1 MASDRSGQW
10 RHAAEALVIP
20 IAALTAAMLLF
31 GLFVAILGHSPA
43 EVYAL
48 IYKGAFASSFSWQNT
63 LSRAAPLIL
72 TALCVALP
80 AQAGLMVIGGEG
92 AVVLGGLAAAV
103 VGHLLSGAAPIGVK
117 VAIVLAGMAIGG
129 MWIALAG
136 GLRQYRGVNETISS
150 LLLTYVAVALFNH
163 FVEGPLR
170 DPSSL
175 NKPSTANIGDVNMI
189 GSLPGLDIHWGLGFG
204 VVFCVAMH
212 VLVRSTTYGFAL
224 RIVGGN
230 PRAARLAGLPV
241 ARLVLTACL
250 LGGAAA
256 GLAGAVEVA
265 AVHGSANASLIA
277 GYGYAGILVAFIA
290 RQNPLAIVPVA
301 VLVGGLSASGGM
313 LQRRLDLP
321 DATVVVLGWWGVPI
335 GVVGGAIRVS
345 TPFLFVSLGECI
357 TERSGRIN
365 LGLEGIL
372 IMGAMSGYAVSYASG
387 NPWLGV
393 LAAGGAGLALGLL
406 HGLAC
411 NLPRVNDIAVGI
423 GLMLLGTGLAFFLG
437 KPYVQPKAPTL
448 PGIP

>member
-20 IAALTAAMLLF
+20 IAALAAALVVF
-31 GLFVAILGHSPA
+31 GLFMAALGQNPL
-43 EVYAL
+43 EIYEL
-48 IYKGAFASSFSWQNT
+48 IYKGAFASAFSWQNT

-80 AQAGLMVIGGEG
+80 AQVGLMVIGGEG
-92 AVVLGGLAAAV
+92 AVVLGGLTAAV
-103 VGHLLSGAAPIGVK
+103 VGHLLSGAAPAGVK
-117 VAIVLAGMAIGG
+117 MSMALVGMLVGG
-129 MWIALAG
+129 LWIALAG
-136 GLRQYRGVNETISS
+136 ALRQYRGVNETISS

-189 GSLPGLDIHWGLGFG
+189 GNLPGLDIHWGLGFG
-204 VVFCVAMH
+204 IVFCIAMH
-212 VLVRSTTYGFAL
+212 VLVRYTTYGFSL

-241 ARLVLTACL
+241 GALVLTACV

-321 DATVVVLGWWGVPI
+321 DATVLVLQGIAFMLILGSEALY
-335 GVVGGAIRVS
+335 GRLN
-345 TPFLFVSLGECI
+345 PF
-357 TERSGRIN
+357 R
-365 LGLEGIL
+365 
-372 IMGAMSGYAVSYASG
+372 AQ
-387 NPWLGV
+387 
-393 LAAGGAGLALGLL
+393 AA
-406 HGLAC
+406 
-411 NLPRVNDIAVGI
+411 
-423 GLMLLGTGLAFFLG
+423 
-437 KPYVQPKAPTL
+437 
-448 PGIP
+448 

>member
-1 MASDRSGQW
+1 MASDRPGPW

-20 IAALTAAMLLF
+20 IGALAAAMVVF
-31 GLFVAILGHSPA
+31 GLFMATLGQNPL
-43 EVYAL
+43 EIYAL
-48 IYKGAFASSFSWQNT
+48 IYKGAFASAFSLQNT
-63 LSRAAPLIL
+63 LARAAPLVL

-92 AVVLGGLAAAV
+92 AVVLGGLVAAI
-103 VGHLLSGAAPIGVK
+103 VGHLLSGAAPTGVK
-117 VAIVLAGMAIGG
+117 AAMMVAGMAIGG
-129 MWIALAG
+129 LWIVLAG
-136 GLRQYRGVNETISS
+136 ALRQYRGVNETISS

-175 NKPSTANIGDVNMI
+175 NKPSTAPIGDVNMI
-189 GSLPGLDIHWGLGFG
+189 GNVPGLDIHWGLVFG
-204 VVFCVAMH
+204 LVFCVAMH
-212 VLVRSTTYGFAL
+212 GLVRYTTYGFAL

-241 ARLVLTACL
+241 ARLVLTACA

-277 GYGYAGILVAFIA
+277 GYGYAGIVVAFIA

-321 DATVVVLGWWGVPI
+321 DATVLVLQGIAFMLILGSEALY
-335 GVVGGAIRVS
+335 GRLK
-345 TPFLFVSLGECI
+345 PF
-357 TERSGRIN
+357 RAR
-365 LGLEGIL
+365 
-372 IMGAMSGYAVSYASG
+372 
-387 NPWLGV
+387 
-393 LAAGGAGLALGLL
+393 AA
-406 HGLAC
+406 
-411 NLPRVNDIAVGI
+411 
-423 GLMLLGTGLAFFLG
+423 
-437 KPYVQPKAPTL
+437 
-448 PGIP
+448 

>member
-20 IAALTAAMLLF
+20 IAALAAAMVVF
-31 GLFVAILGHSPA
+31 GLFMAALGQNPF
-43 EVYAL
+43 EIYAL
-48 IYKGAFASSFSWQNT
+48 IYKGAFASAFSWQNT

-103 VGHLLSGAAPIGVK
+103 VGHLMSGAAPAGVK
-117 VAIVLAGMAIGG
+117 VSMALGG
-129 MWIALAG
+129 MIVGGLWIALAG
-136 GLRQYRGVNETISS
+136 ALRQYRGVNETISS

-175 NKPSTANIGDVNMI
+175 NKPSTAHIGDANMI
-189 GSLPGLDIHWGLGFG
+189 GNLPGLDIHWGLAFG

-212 VLVRSTTYGFAL
+212 VLVRYTTYGFAL

-230 PRAARLAGLPV
+230 PRAARLAGLP
-241 ARLVLTACL
+241 
-250 LGGAAA
+250 GGAAA

-277 GYGYAGILVAFIA
+277 GYGYAGIVVAFIA

-321 DATVVVLGWWGVPI
+321 DATVLVLQGIAFMMILGSEALY
-335 GVVGGAIRVS
+335 GRLK
-345 TPFLFVSLGECI
+345 PF
-357 TERSGRIN
+357 RAR
-365 LGLEGIL
+365 
-372 IMGAMSGYAVSYASG
+372 
-387 NPWLGV
+387 
-393 LAAGGAGLALGLL
+393 AA
-406 HGLAC
+406 
-411 NLPRVNDIAVGI
+411 
-423 GLMLLGTGLAFFLG
+423 
-437 KPYVQPKAPTL
+437 
-448 PGIP
+448 